1 MIKAVDVVPKS
12 IKVRPKTQLELI
24 EDDIREAIT
33 NDIKVFEFIDE
44 RYNYA
49 NLANYARG
57 PIHKLTEQAIQARF
71 DEYIKDK
78 PVRIEFKDVRY
89 KIALRRDYNAYIYV
103 HRVTDE
109 EGKAHVYGHILP
121 EGLDLIWEQYYL
133 PVIKELVNAKLYWL
147 KVYGKEVETAC

>member
-1 MIKAVDVVPKS
+1 MIKAVDAIPES
-12 IKVRPKTQLELI
+12 YQVRPKTQLELI

-33 NDIKVFEFIDE
+33 NGIKTFEFVDE

-78 PVRIEFKDVRY
+78 PIHIEFKDVRY
-89 KIALRRDYNAYIYV
+89 KVFLKRDYNAYIYV
-103 HRVTDE
+103 CRVTDE

-121 EGLDLIWEQYYL
+121 EGLETIWEKYYL
-133 PVIKELVNAKLYWL
+133 PIINELINTKLYWL
-147 KVYGKEVETAC
+147 KVHGRKVKTAC

>member
-1 MIKAVDVVPKS
+1 MIKAVDAVPES
-12 IKVRPKTQLELI
+12 YRVRPKTQLELI

-33 NDIKVFEFIDE
+33 NGIKTFEFIDD

-71 DEYIKDK
+71 DDYIKDK
-78 PVRIEFKDVRY
+78 PIRIEFKDVRY
-89 KIALRRDYNAYIYV
+89 KVALKRDYNAYIYV

-109 EGKAHVYGHILP
+109 EGIAHVYGHILP
-121 EGLDLIWEQYYL
+121 EGLDLIWEKYYL
-133 PVIKELVNAKLYWL
+133 PVAKELINAKLYWL

>member
-78 PVRIEFKDVRY
+78 PVCIEFKDVRY

-133 PVIKELVNAKLYWL
+133 PVIKELVSAKIGWL
-147 KVYGKEVETAC
+147 RRYGRMGTAC

>member
-1 MIKAVDVVPKS
+1 MIKAVDVLPES
-12 IKVRPKTQLELI
+12 YRARPKTQLELI

-33 NDIKVFEFIDE
+33 NGIKTFEFIDE

-57 PIHKLTEQAIQARF
+57 AIHKFTEQAIQARF
-71 DEYIKDK
+71 NEYIKDK
-78 PVRIEFKDVRY
+78 PIRIDFKDVRY
-89 KIALRRDYNAYIYV
+89 KVVLKRDYNAYIYV

-121 EGLDLIWEQYYL
+121 EGLDAIWENYYL
-133 PVIKELVNAKLYWL
+133 PIIDELINTKLYWL
-147 KVYGKEVETAC
+147 KVCGKKVKTAC